1 VEVTS
6 GWEQL
11 QQLLLV
17 RFLGFPVWDTLL
29 LPIIELSGVRQ
40 FSQIQVVRISP
51 RDGDP
56 RLLPAKRLMGAAT
69 HHFGAFFARKAREH
83 DYLWGRLDGVEQ
95 LLNIVAPDIEP
106 SWYRRAFEA
115 VLDEEGPSLPSVT
128 AVIQEVRSKVSALP
142 AVGDPVSETPAAQ

>member
-1 VEVTS
+1 
-6 GWEQL
+6 
-11 QQLLLV
+11 
-17 RFLGFPVWDTLL
+17 LL